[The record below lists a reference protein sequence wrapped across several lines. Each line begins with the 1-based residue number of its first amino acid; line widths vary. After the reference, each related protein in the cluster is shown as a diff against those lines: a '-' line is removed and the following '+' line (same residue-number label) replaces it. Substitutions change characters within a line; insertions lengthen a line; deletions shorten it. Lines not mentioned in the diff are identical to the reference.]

1 MRHKVMDFG
10 HITFFEWYYRLSMTD
25 LWMDLS
31 LMSGAE
37 SGQPIRGRSLQLTGH
52 WFC

>member
-1 MRHKVMDFG
+1 MDFG
-10 HITFFEWYYRLSMTD
+10 GITFFEWYYRLSIS
-25 LWMDLS
+25 WIYGSAFS

-37 SGQPIRGRSLQLTGH
+37 SGQPIRGRSLQLTGL